1 MSMLVFVFGDSIA
14 WGLYDDRGGWVG
26 RLGNG
31 RSRLVYNLGVFGS
44 ELAQIAERGKLS
56 PGENGDEGI
65 LGGFAVLGLCV
76 GLIIV

>member
-1 MSMLVFVFGDSIA
+1 LD
-14 WGLYDDRGGWVG
+14 
-26 RLGNG
+26 
-31 RSRLVYNLGVFGS
+31 LGVFGS
-44 ELAQIAERGKLS
+44 EVAQIAERAKLS